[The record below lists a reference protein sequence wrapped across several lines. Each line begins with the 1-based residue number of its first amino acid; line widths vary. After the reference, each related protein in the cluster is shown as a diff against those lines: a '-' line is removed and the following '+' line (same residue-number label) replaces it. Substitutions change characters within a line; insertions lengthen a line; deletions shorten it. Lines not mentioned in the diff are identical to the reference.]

1 MTGAPAEIKVPLTA
15 FKNKEWWLVA
25 QGLDK
30 DDGLSYFFQSAMF
43 EVFNGEGALRG
54 IPDDIELKSIRLW
67 GENRDFQ
74 KGMFFALAAMILL
87 LGAVLYMAFRKPRD
101 AAAFES
107 QMKEAARLLKQTD
120 KSVAEIAIAV
130 GAKSA
135 ARLERDFCRLYGKK
149 PLEYRKKDV

>member
-1 MTGAPAEIKVPLTA
+1 
-15 FKNKEWWLVA
+15 
-25 QGLDK
+25 
-30 DDGLSYFFQSAMF
+30 
-43 EVFNGEGALRG
+43 
-54 IPDDIELKSIRLW
+54 
-67 GENRDFQ
+67 
-74 KGMFFALAAMILL
+74 MFFALAAMILL
-87 LGAVLYMAFRKPRD
+87 LGAFLYMAFRKPRD
-101 AAAFES
+101 AAVFES

>member
-1 MTGAPAEIKVPLTA
+1 
-15 FKNKEWWLVA
+15 
-25 QGLDK
+25 
-30 DDGLSYFFQSAMF
+30 MF

-87 LGAVLYMAFRKPRD
+87 LGAFLYMAFRKPRD

-107 QMKEAARLLKQTD
+107 QMKEAAQIIRKGLDQIDSGLDWLNDAAVILGDTPMEDKIRSFIDSFEALAVDLKMLN
-120 KSVAEIAIAV
+120 KHY
-130 GAKSA
+130 
-135 ARLERDFCRLYGKK
+135 ERGER
-149 PLEYRKKDV
+149 E